1 MVIPVIQHTTKIKK
15 IFLGE
20 KKLEVFIVDRP
31 LKQREATAKEHHN
44 YGQYACPIEDLRL
57 ADQMVRIA
65 LVGRPRNY
73 SYWHLQYY
81 LREAVS
87 KILGR
92 KDDKGVIVKQE
103 EEAGKQARGT
113 GGTHT
118 HTPTQTYDERDEVE
132 NDAIV
137 AKIEA
142 MTGTRILVAPF
153 DPSGYRRCFLLMGEE
168 ELITRALN
176 LLSGAITQRVE
187 PSRQNIHNM
196 LALHGGEPPEKDT
209 RLDQIRE
216 ELKVK
221 HSLKM
226 IEMRRDGNCLF
237 RALSVYEHKTESKHK
252 EMRGV
257 VIKRLEEA
265 SDAMEVT
272 ALVENI
278 TPQEYLR
285 YVGLLDFISLSV

>member
-20 KKLEVFIVDRP
+20 KKPEVFIVDRP

-92 KDDKGVIVKQE
+92 KGDKGVIVKQE
-103 EEAGKQARGT
+103 EDAAGKQG

-118 HTPTQTYDERDEVE
+118 HTHTHTPPQTYTYDATDEVE

-196 LALHGGEPPEKDT
+196 LAMHGGEPPEKDT
-209 RLDQIRE
+209 RLEQIRE
-216 ELKVK
+216 ELKTK

-237 RALSVYEHKTESKHK
+237 RALSVYEHKTEGKHK

-285 YVGLLDFISLSV
+285 